1 MKLLVLGGAGY
12 IGSHTATELLDNG
25 HEVVIADNL
34 VTGYREA
41 IPEKATFYQG
51 DLRDKDFLVDL
62 LTKEKVEAVVASDE
76 KARKILGWEPEIKDL
91 ANIIQSAWNWHSK
104 HPDGYN
110 KKETE
115 VR

>member
-12 IGSHTATELLDNG
+12 IGSHTAYELLENG

-41 IPEKATFYQG
+41 VPEKATFYQG

-62 LTKEKVEAVVASDE
+62 LTKEKVDAV
-76 KARKILGWEPEIKDL
+76 ILTQRACGFLRHAVEHGEVSAGQGHGKVRLFKD
-91 ANIIQSAWNWHSK
+91 K
-104 HPDGYN
+104 
-110 KKETE
+110 
-115 VR
+115 R